1 MNNKTASEMFK
12 ALGYIPF
19 FTTDRIMA
27 YTNISNIENEE
38 DEGYVFFYLKTK
50 CVKTCYSMQID
61 GVRVDMKL
69 LTAINKQC
77 EEYGWL
83 DV

>member
-38 DEGYVFFYLKTK
+38 DEGYVFFYLKTTFLHFLK
-50 CVKTCYSMQID
+50 I
-61 GVRVDMKL
+61 L
-69 LTAINKQC
+69 LDLRKKNISIRFRSTGKYN
-77 EEYGWL
+77 
-83 DV
+83 